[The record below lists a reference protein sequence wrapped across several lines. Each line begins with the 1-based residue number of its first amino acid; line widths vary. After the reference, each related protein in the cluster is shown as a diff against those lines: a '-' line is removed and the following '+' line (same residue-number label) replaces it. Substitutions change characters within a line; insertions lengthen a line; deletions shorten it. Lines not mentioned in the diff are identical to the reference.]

1 MGEEVERVEFTRAD
15 RTRFRDQV
23 HRNLDAFARMLRESR
38 FDVDRPLT
46 GLEIE
51 LNLVDEQHDP
61 AMKNAEVLHA
71 ISDDAFQTE
80 LGQFNVEIN
89 LPPTQISGDGLERME
104 TDIRNSLNAA
114 EEKAAKTGS
123 HMVIVGILPTLFTEH
138 MSMEAL
144 SGNPRYALLNDQI
157 FAARGEDI
165 QIAIDGVERLAVT
178 ADTIAPEAACT
189 STQLHIQVSP
199 ESFSQ
204 YWNAAQAIAGIQ
216 LAIGANSPFLF
227 GKELM
232 RETRIPLF
240 EQTTDTRTH
249 ELKAQGVRPR
259 VWFGERWV
267 TSIFD
272 LFEENA
278 RYYPALL
285 PVVSDEDAIAVL
297 DRGDIPQLSEL
308 RLHNGTIYRWNRPV
322 YDVVRERPHLRVEN
336 RVLPAG
342 PTVLDT
348 CANAAFYFGLV
359 RALAEDERP
368 IWSQMSFSAAEENFH
383 RGACDGINAQLF
395 WPGLGY
401 LAVSEL
407 VLRRLL
413 PLAYEGL
420 DRWGVE
426 PGERDRLLR
435 IIEQRCL
442 TQRNGATW
450 QADVLGDLERRDN
463 IDRGEAMRG
472 VLREYMTHMH
482 SNVPVHEWPSL
493 S

>member
-1 MGEEVERVEFTRAD
+1 MGEEVDRVEFTRAD

-46 GLEIE
+46 GVEIE

-61 AMKNAEVLHA
+61 AMKNAEVLNA

-80 LGQFNVEIN
+80 LGQFNIEIN
-89 LPPTQISGDGLERME
+89 VPPSQISGDGLERME

-199 ESFSQ
+199 EAFSQ
-204 YWNAAQAIAGIQ
+204 YWNAAQAISGIQ

-272 LFEENA
+272 LFEENS

-285 PVVSDEDAIAVL
+285 PVVSDEDR
-297 DRGDIPQLSEL
+297 DRG
-308 RLHNGTIYRWNRPV
+308 
-322 YDVVRERPHLRVEN
+322 
-336 RVLPAG
+336 AG
-342 PTVLDT
+342 P
-348 CANAAFYFGLV
+348 
-359 RALAEDERP
+359 R
-368 IWSQMSFSAAEENFH
+368 
-383 RGACDGINAQLF
+383 
-395 WPGLGY
+395 
-401 LAVSEL
+401 
-407 VLRRLL
+407 
-413 PLAYEGL
+413 
-420 DRWGVE
+420 
-426 PGERDRLLR
+426 
-435 IIEQRCL
+435 
-442 TQRNGATW
+442 
-450 QADVLGDLERRDN
+450 
-463 IDRGEAMRG
+463 
-472 VLREYMTHMH
+472 
-482 SNVPVHEWPSL
+482 
-493 S
+493 